1 MHRQRLKHAVGGIG
15 RSPVLEF
22 LTPLAAR
29 RGNKPSSPYDWPRIK
44 SVFLTSGTWHTFEN
58 FEHCSANYPFWHGD
72 RRSHNVSSLRGHI
85 RVRAKC
91 TRRMAPYAD
100 RQRRIASCMASNRE
114 AFRDWG
120 TSEDDCCAIEWN
132 ACIFHLKQGLTQ
144 SGDLCCLSSLGANR
158 KFSCP
163 ALSMCVTEAVPTE
176 SISSPIPPCR
186 STRRAA
192 CSRTWIGR
200 ASWVAAAGGYNAR
213 PA

>member
-29 RGNKPSSPYDWPRIK
+29 RENKPPSPYDRPRIR
-44 SVFLTSGTWHTFEN
+44 SVFLAFGTWHTFEN

-72 RRSHNVSSLRGHI
+72 RPSHNVSSLRGHM
-85 RVRAKC
+85 RVRAKW
-91 TRRMAPYAD
+91 TRRMAPDAD
-100 RQRRIASCMASNRE
+100 RQRQIASCMASNRE

-132 ACIFHLKQGLTQ
+132 ACISFETRTDTNRRPVLFILLGREQEVFL
-144 SGDLCCLSSLGANR
+144 SGSIHVGYEGR
-158 KFSCP
+158 
-163 ALSMCVTEAVPTE
+163 PTE

-186 STRRAA
+186 STRHAA

-200 ASWVAAAGGYNAR
+200 ASWVAAAGGYNPRQA
-213 PA
+213 